1 MKREE
6 QGPLDGILWPERLW
20 LGAGDAEV
28 TKPPNQGAS
37 PKARGSQRPEPNCSL
52 LPRQPA
58 PSESIRKT
66 GVLLFAHIPHWFPG
80 GWGLKGLW
88 AEFCPDTR
96 SAGLTGTNED
106 HKPHGRPGDLPT
118 GELRRLWC
126 RWSKAP
132 EFISLTAL
140 PSSSA
145 PPCAPPILPGLDGLP
160 FLQVCLPQ
168 FPRHLFL
175 QCKAYLVNYSR
186 PLPALNPQQL
196 PQSLQ
201 NTDQTP
207 SEGLLRAL
215 ARPHPTTPC
224 AEEENL
230 IFPPRHIMWLHAS
243 EPFMLLPLA
252 GEPPS

>member
-1 MKREE
+1 M
-6 QGPLDGILWPERLW
+6 
-20 LGAGDAEV
+20 

-66 GVLLFAHIPHWFPG
+66 GVPLFAHIPHWFPG

-88 AEFCPDTR
+88 AESCPDTR

-106 HKPHGRPGDLPT
+106 HKPCGRPGDLPS
-118 GELRRLWC
+118 GELRRLWR

-132 EFISLTAL
+132 KFISLTAL

-160 FLQVCLPQ
+160 FLQVCLP
-168 FPRHLFL
+168 PIPAPHLFL
-175 QCKAYLVNYSR
+175 QCKAHLANFSR

-201 NTDQTP
+201 NRDQTP

-215 ARPHPTTPC
+215 AQPCPSTPC

-230 IFPPRHIMWLHAS
+230 TFPPRHIMWLHAS